1 MARPC
6 SVCTHEQREA
16 IDAALIAGESYREI
30 TGRWGVS
37 RSALSRHLRQHLV
50 ALLAGRSEVEA
61 DNLLEQVADLQ
72 KQAQAIK
79 DKAEAAGDLKTALQG
94 IRELVRIVELLAKL
108 RGELDER
115 PQVNILLS
123 PQWLE
128 VRAVLLKALAPYPD
142 ARQAAAQALLEV
154 DDGHGG

>member
-6 SVCTHEQREA
+6 SICTHENREA
-16 IDAALIAGESYREI
+16 IDEALIAGQSYRKIAE
-30 TGRWGVS
+30 RFGVS
-37 RSALSRHLRQHLV
+37 PAALSRHLRRHLV

-72 KQAQAIK
+72 RQAQAIK

-115 PQVNILLS
+115 PVVNVLLTA
-123 PQWLE
+123 QWVT
-128 VRAVLLKALAPYPD
+128 VRAVLLEALTPFPD
-142 ARQAAAQALLEV
+142 ARQAAAVALLEV
-154 DDGHGG
+154 DGGSS